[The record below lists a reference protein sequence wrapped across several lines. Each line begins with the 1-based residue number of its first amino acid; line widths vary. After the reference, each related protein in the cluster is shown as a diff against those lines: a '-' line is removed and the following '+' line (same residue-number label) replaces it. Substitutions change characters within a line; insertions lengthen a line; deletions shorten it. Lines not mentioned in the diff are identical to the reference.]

1 MRRSIGDSIRDVR
14 EEIRL
19 KQCVL
24 AERLRIAKNTMSQ
37 YESGSRVPDLETAYR
52 ITNELNVS
60 LDYLCGVHDFKYDPR
75 DEDFLSIMKVFDNCS
90 KDKKKKIIEIATQVC
105 REKK

>member
-1 MRRSIGDSIRDVR
+1 MRRSIGDSIRQIR
-14 EEIRL
+14 EEKKL

-24 AERLRIAKNTMSQ
+24 AKKLRIAKNTMSQ
-37 YESGSRVPDLETAYR
+37 YESGSRVPDLETAYK

-60 LDYLCGVHDFKYDPR
+60 LDYLCGVHDFKYNPK

-90 KDKKKKIIEIATQVC
+90 KDKKQKIIKIATKVY
-105 REKK
+105 REKE